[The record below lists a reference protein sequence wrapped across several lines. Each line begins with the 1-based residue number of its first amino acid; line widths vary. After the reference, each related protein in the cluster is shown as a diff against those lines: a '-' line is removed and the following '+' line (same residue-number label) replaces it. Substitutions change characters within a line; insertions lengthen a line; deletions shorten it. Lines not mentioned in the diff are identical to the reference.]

1 MYCGWC
7 TGALPSGRL
16 AGKLYSDAWSPCAG
30 NDVNGPTSV
39 LKSMGKIDHVELLFG
54 VTLNMRINPEVF
66 KGEGEIGVKRLAD
79 MIRTFVDPKIFHVQI
94 NVVSSETLRAAQ
106 KEPDKFRDIMVKMVG
121 YSAFFVNLPKGL
133 QDGIIARTEH
143 KL

>member
-1 MYCGWC
+1 
-7 TGALPSGRL
+7 
-16 AGKLYSDAWSPCAG
+16 
-30 NDVNGPTSV
+30 
-39 LKSMGKIDHVELLFG
+39 MGKIDHVELLFG

-79 MIRTFVDPKIFHVQI
+79 MIRTFVDSKIFHVQI